1 MQQLEIGLIGLAVM
15 GQNLALN
22 IRDKGF
28 SIAVFN
34 RSPEKTRSFIQE
46 NADITGTLD
55 IVDFVKSLKK
65 PRKII
70 MMVKAGKP
78 VDDLI
83 EQLLPHLEEN
93 DILIDGGNSFFKD
106 TERRL
111 NYLNN
116 HKIYYV
122 GMGISGGETGAR
134 LGPSMMPSGNVEAWA
149 QIQPIFQRVAA
160 QVDQIPCCQW
170 LGKGGAGHYVKMV
183 HNGIEYGDMQ
193 LISEA
198 YFILREGLKLPVPQ
212 IQRIFEE
219 WNQGVLDSYLIE
231 ITAKILKITENG
243 EPLIDKILDVAGQ
256 KGTGQWT
263 SVSAL
268 ELGVPLT
275 LISEAVFSRYLS
287 ASYEER
293 QAFSKTVSNLPILEE
308 NLSIQAVHDALYAA
322 KIISYAQGFMLL
334 RQAAKTYDWSMPYAE
349 IAGLWR
355 GGCII
360 RSRFL
365 GEIQQAFQGDANLQN
380 LVFDDFFGNALK
392 KADQGWRETVI
403 FAVKSGL
410 SVPALSA
417 ALAFYDGY
425 RCARLPANLLQ
436 AQRDFFGAHTFE
448 RIDQPRGQ
456 FFHYEWAHNE

>member
-1 MQQLEIGLIGLAVM
+1 MQQADIGLIGLAVM

-28 SIAVFN
+28 FISVFN
-34 RSPEKTRSFIQE
+34 RSPDKTKQFIEQNQSIGGYFE
-46 NADITGTLD
+46 IPL
-55 IVDFVKSLKK
+55 FVQSLKK

-70 MMVKAGKP
+70 MMVKAGKA
-78 VDDLI
+78 VDELI
-83 EQLLPHLEEN
+83 EQLLPYLEEN
-93 DILIDGGNSFFKD
+93 DILIDGGNSFFLD
-106 TERRL
+106 TERRI

-116 HKIYYV
+116 KKILYV
-122 GMGISGGETGAR
+122 GTGISGGETGAR
-134 LGPSMMPSGNVEAWA
+134 FGPSMMPSGNVEAWTE
-149 QIQPIFQRVAA
+149 IKEIFQKVAA
-160 QVDQIPCCQW
+160 QVDNSPCCEW
-170 LGKGGAGHYVKMV
+170 IGDGGSGHYVKMV

-198 YFILREGLKLPVPQ
+198 YFILRYGLGLQVSE
-212 IQRIFEE
+212 IQHIFEE
-219 WNQGVLDSYLIE
+219 WNRGVLDSYLIE
-231 ITAKILKITENG
+231 ITAKILKATENG

-263 SVSAL
+263 SASAL

-275 LISEAVFSRYLS
+275 LITEAVFSRYLS
-287 ASYEER
+287 ILYDDR
-293 QAFSKTVSNLPILEE
+293 QL
-308 NLSIQAVHDALYAA
+308 LSAKFPKPPLSEKSLQIQAVHDALYAA
-322 KIISYAQGFMLL
+322 KIISYTQGFMLL
-334 RQAAKTYDWSMPYAE
+334 KQAVKTYGWSMPYAE

-365 GEIQQAFQGDANLQN
+365 GQIQQAFQKDTNLQN

-392 KADQGWRETVI
+392 KADQGWRETLI
-403 FAVKSGL
+403 FAIKSGI
-410 SVPALSA
+410 STPALSA
-417 ALAFYDGY
+417 ALAFYDGI
-425 RCARLPANLLQ
+425 RSAKLPANLLQ

-456 FFHYEWAHNE
+456 FFHYQWEEN

>member
-1 MQQLEIGLIGLAVM
+1 MKQLEIGLIGLAVM

-34 RSPEKTRSFIQE
+34 RSPEKTRAFIQA
-46 NADITGTLD
+46 NDGILGTFE
-55 IVDFVKSLKK
+55 IGEFVKSLKK

-70 MMVKAGKP
+70 MMIKAGKS
-78 VDDLI
+78 VDELI
-83 EQLLPHLEEN
+83 EQLLPYLEEN
-93 DILIDGGNSFFKD
+93 DILIDGGNSFFMD

-111 NYLNN
+111 KYLNER
-116 HKIYYV
+116 KIFYV
-122 GMGISGGETGAR
+122 GTGISGGETGAR
-134 LGPSMMPSGNVEAWA
+134 FGPSMMPSGNAEAWTE
-149 QIQPIFQRVAA
+149 IQPIFQKVAA
-160 QVDQIPCCQW
+160 QVDEIPCCQW

-198 YFILREGLKLPVPQ
+198 YFILREGLKLPVSR
-212 IQRIFEE
+212 IQAIFEE

-268 ELGVPLT
+268 ELGIPLT

-287 ASYEER
+287 MLYEER
-293 QAFSKTVSNLPILEE
+293 QRFSKIFSNPPILEE

-334 RQAAKTYDWSMPYAE
+334 QRAAKTYDWSMPYAE

-365 GEIQQAFQGDANLQN
+365 GQIQQAFQKDTHLDNLA
-380 LVFDDFFGNALK
+380 FDDFFGNALK
-392 KADQGWRETVI
+392 KADQGWRETIV

-448 RIDQPRGQ
+448 RLDQPRGQ
-456 FFHYEWAHNE
+456 FFHYDWAQHD

>member
-1 MQQLEIGLIGLAVM
+1 MQQADIGLIGLAVM

-28 SIAVFN
+28 FISVFN
-34 RSPEKTRSFIQE
+34 RSPDKTKQFIEQNQSIGGYFE
-46 NADITGTLD
+46 IPL
-55 IVDFVKSLKK
+55 FVQSLKK

-70 MMVKAGKP
+70 MMVKAGKA
-78 VDDLI
+78 VDELI
-83 EQLLPHLEEN
+83 EQLLPYLEEN
-93 DILIDGGNSFFKD
+93 DILIDGGNSFFLD
-106 TERRL
+106 TERRI

-116 HKIYYV
+116 KKILYV
-122 GMGISGGETGAR
+122 GTGISGGETGAR
-134 LGPSMMPSGNVEAWA
+134 FGPSMMPSGNVEAWTE
-149 QIQPIFQRVAA
+149 IKEIFQKVAA
-160 QVDQIPCCQW
+160 QVDNSPCCEW
-170 LGKGGAGHYVKMV
+170 IGDGGSGHYVKMV

-198 YFILREGLKLPVPQ
+198 YFILRYGLGLQVSE
-212 IQRIFEE
+212 IQHIFEK
-219 WNQGVLDSYLIE
+219 WNRGVLDSYLIE
-231 ITAKILKITENG
+231 ITAKILKATENG

-263 SVSAL
+263 SASAL

-275 LISEAVFSRYLS
+275 LITEAVFSRYVSTLYEDRQLLS
-287 ASYEER
+287 EKFPKPTLSE
-293 QAFSKTVSNLPILEE
+293 KNLQ
-308 NLSIQAVHDALYAA
+308 IQAVHDALYAA
-322 KIISYAQGFMLL
+322 KIISYTQGFMLL
-334 RQAAKTYDWSMPYAE
+334 KQAAKTYGWSMPYAE

-365 GEIQQAFQGDANLQN
+365 GQIQQAFQKDTNLQN

-392 KADQGWRETVI
+392 KADQGWRETLI
-403 FAVKSGL
+403 FAIQSGI
-410 SVPALSA
+410 STPALSA
-417 ALAFYDGY
+417 ALAFYDGI
-425 RCARLPANLLQ
+425 RSAKSPANLLQ

-456 FFHYEWAHNE
+456 FFHYQWEEN

>member
-1 MQQLEIGLIGLAVM
+1 MQQVEIGLIGLAVM

-28 SIAVFN
+28 SISVFN
-34 RSPEKTRSFIQE
+34 RSPEKTKQFIEQNAGISYSFEIE
-46 NADITGTLD
+46 
-55 IVDFVKSLKK
+55 DFIKQLKK

-78 VDDLI
+78 VDELI

-93 DILIDGGNSFFKD
+93 DILIDGGNSFFLD
-106 TERRL
+106 TERRIK
-111 NYLNN
+111 YLNN
-116 HKIYYV
+116 KKILYV
-122 GMGISGGETGAR
+122 GTGISGGETGAR
-134 LGPSMMPSGNVEAWA
+134 FGPSMMPSGNVAAWA
-149 QIQPIFQRVAA
+149 EIKEIFQKVAA
-160 QVDQIPCCQW
+160 QVDNSPCCEW
-170 LGKGGAGHYVKMV
+170 IGDGGSGHYVKMV

-198 YFILREGLKLPVPQ
+198 YFILRYGLDLQVSE
-212 IQRIFEE
+212 IQNIFET

-231 ITAKILKITENG
+231 ITAKILKVTENG

-263 SVSAL
+263 SASAL

-275 LISEAVFSRYLS
+275 LITEAVFSRYLS
-287 ASYEER
+287 TLYEDR
-293 QAFSKTVSNLPILEE
+293 QILSKKFPKLLLLEKNLQ
-308 NLSIQAVHDALYAA
+308 IQAVHDALYAA
-322 KIISYAQGFMLL
+322 KIISYTQGFMLL
-334 RQAAKTYDWSMPYAE
+334 KQAAKTYGWSIPYAE

-365 GEIQQAFQGDANLQN
+365 GEIQRAFSQTKDLQT
-380 LVFDDFFGNALK
+380 LVFDDFFGDALK
-392 KADQGWRETVI
+392 KADQGWRETLI
-403 FAVKSGL
+403 FAIKSGI
-410 SVPALSA
+410 STPALSA
-417 ALAFYDGY
+417 ALAFYDGL
-425 RCARLPANLLQ
+425 RSATLPANLLQ

-448 RIDQPRGQ
+448 RIDQPRGT
-456 FFHYEWAHNE
+456 FFHHQWEQN

>member
-1 MQQLEIGLIGLAVM
+1 MQQADIGLIGLAVM

-28 SIAVFN
+28 FISVFN
-34 RSPEKTRSFIQE
+34 RSPDKTKQFIEQNQSIGGYFE
-46 NADITGTLD
+46 IPL
-55 IVDFVKSLKK
+55 FVQSLKK

-70 MMVKAGKP
+70 MMVKAGKA
-78 VDDLI
+78 VDELI
-83 EQLLPHLEEN
+83 EQLLPYLEEN
-93 DILIDGGNSFFKD
+93 DILIDGGNSFFLD
-106 TERRL
+106 TERRI

-116 HKIYYV
+116 KKILYV
-122 GMGISGGETGAR
+122 GTGISGGETGAR
-134 LGPSMMPSGNVEAWA
+134 FGPSMMPSGNVEAWTE
-149 QIQPIFQRVAA
+149 IKETFQKVAA
-160 QVDQIPCCQW
+160 QVDNSPCCEW
-170 LGKGGAGHYVKMV
+170 IGDGGSGHYVKMV

-198 YFILREGLKLPVPQ
+198 YFILRYGLGLQVSE
-212 IQRIFEE
+212 IQHIFEK
-219 WNQGVLDSYLIE
+219 WNRGVLDSYLIE
-231 ITAKILKITENG
+231 ITAKILKATENG

-263 SVSAL
+263 SASAL

-275 LISEAVFSRYLS
+275 LITEAVFSRYVSTLYEDRQLLS
-287 ASYEER
+287 EKFPKPTLSE
-293 QAFSKTVSNLPILEE
+293 KNLQ
-308 NLSIQAVHDALYAA
+308 IQAVHDALYAA
-322 KIISYAQGFMLL
+322 KIISYTQGFMLL
-334 RQAAKTYDWSMPYAE
+334 KQAAKTYGWSMPYAE

-365 GEIQQAFQGDANLQN
+365 GQIQQAFQKDTNLQN

-392 KADQGWRETVI
+392 KADQGWRETLI
-403 FAVKSGL
+403 FAIQSGI
-410 SVPALSA
+410 STPALSA
-417 ALAFYDGY
+417 ALAFYDGI
-425 RCARLPANLLQ
+425 RSAKSPANLLQ

-456 FFHYEWAHNE
+456 FFHYQWEEN